1 MERLCIRRASP
12 GDAQDILDIYAPY
25 IENTVVTFEY
35 DVPSIEEF
43 TARVRQVASAYPY
56 LVCEADGTIA
66 GYAYAHRH
74 KERAAYG
81 WNVETSV
88 YLSPAWQG
96 RGIGTALYRALIAL
110 LDAQHVKNLYAC
122 VTLPNE
128 ASVRLHEKAGFS
140 FLGAYHKSGW
150 KNGAWHDV
158 GWFEKRLGGE
168 EAPAKLLPA
177 WQLDPELVAAV
188 LREETER
195 LNDKGES

>member
-1 MERLCIRRASP
+1 MEQRYLRRASAA
-12 GDAQDILDIYAPY
+12 DAQGILDIYAPY
-25 IENTVVTFEY
+25 IENTAVTFEY

-43 TARVRQVASAYPY
+43 TARVRQAASTYPY
-56 LVCEADGTIA
+56 LVCEADGDIA
-66 GYAYAHRH
+66 GYAYARRH

-81 WNVETSV
+81 WNAELSV

-128 ASVRLHEKAGFS
+128 ASVRLHEKTGFS
-140 FLGAYHKSGW
+140 LLGAYHKSGW

-158 GWFEKRLGGE
+158 GWFEKRLGGD

-177 WQLDPELVAAV
+177 WQLDAGLVAAV
-188 LREETER
+188 LQQETER